1 MTGTPAGTRTNN
13 SVLAASGIRPE
24 QREKLPP
31 CSGGCVSGADIRG
44 WIGVVAQRQKL
55 GFTDQEA
62 YREAWNILA
71 AVNPFPATMGRV
83 CPHPCEAHCNR
94 KEKDGP
100 VAINALE
107 RFLGDWALAA
117 QVPLPRLQPRGSRL
131 ESIGVIGSGPAG
143 LSFAYQMARRGYGVT
158 MYEREEKPG
167 GMLQYGIPQYR
178 LPEEVIASEV
188 ERVLDVG
195 VELRLKTAVGRDI
208 SPAELRTRHQVV
220 FIGIGAGQG
229 LTLGLPGEE
238 GVGTWT
244 GTEYLSLVN
253 QGKPVELG
261 ARVVVVGGGNTAV
274 DAARTARRTG
284 AEVTILYRRTRTEMP
299 ALEGEI
305 EDALTEGV
313 RIVFLASPIEI
324 QREKGMIRSVS
335 VQHMVLGE
343 PDSSGRRASLPVS
356 GSTYVVETDSVISAV
371 SQRPDWDVLGEL
383 SPGTTWLRA
392 APADEYKEGLW
403 AGGDLT
409 GLGVAGSAISQG
421 RQAAEAVDA
430 RLRGVPVPAVA
441 QRDPVSS
448 DMVKSDFYPE
458 SHPVVPPERPSEQW
472 LEYPDEEPRGTIT
485 EEEFLREV
493 SRCFSCGL
501 CYGCE
506 QCFMFCNAEGL
517 VKLKHTRP
525 GRYFV
530 VGLDLCQACGKCV
543 DLCPC
548 GFLSPC

>member
-1 MTGTPAGTRTNN
+1 MTGIPEGRPVSD

-55 GFTDQEA
+55 GLSDQEA

-71 AVNPFPATMGRV
+71 AANPFPATMGRV

-107 RFLGDWALAA
+107 RFLGDWALATK
-117 QVPLPRLQPRGSRL
+117 VPLPRLEPRGSRT
-131 ESIGVIGSGPAG
+131 ESIGVVGSGPAG
-143 LSFAYQMARRGYGVT
+143 LSFAYQMARRGYPVT
-158 MYEREEKPG
+158 VYEREEKPG

-178 LPEEVIASEV
+178 LPEDVIASEV
-188 ERVLDVG
+188 QRILDMG
-195 VELRLKTAVGRDI
+195 VDLRLETVVGRDI
-208 SPAELRTRHQVV
+208 TPAELRDRHQVL
-220 FIGIGAGQG
+220 FLGIGAGQG
-229 LTLGLPGEE
+229 LTLGIPGEE
-238 GVGTWT
+238 GAGTWT
-244 GTEYLSLVN
+244 GTEYLALVN
-253 QGKPVELG
+253 QGNAVALG
-261 ARVVVVGGGNTAV
+261 DRVVVVGGGNTAV

-284 AEVTILYRRTRTEMP
+284 AEVTILYRRTRDEMP

-313 RIVFLASPIEI
+313 RIVFLATPIEI
-324 QREKGMIRSVS
+324 QRENGRIRSVS
-335 VQHMVLGE
+335 VQRMVLGE
-343 PDSSGRRASLPVS
+343 PDSSGRRAPIPVP
-356 GSTYVVETDSVISAV
+356 GSTYALETDALISAV
-371 SQRPDWDVLGEL
+371 SQRPDWEVLGEL
-383 SPGTTWLRA
+383 SPGTTWLKA
-392 APADEYKEGLW
+392 APDGEYREGLW

-421 RQAAEAVDA
+421 RHAAEAVDA

-441 QRDPVSS
+441 QQDPVSS
-448 DMVKSDFYPE
+448 DMVKSDFYPA
-458 SHPVVPPERPSEQW
+458 SDPVVPPERPPEQW
-472 LEYPDEEPRGTIT
+472 LAFPDEEPRGTIS
-485 EEEFLREV
+485 EEEFLQEV

-517 VKLKHTRP
+517 VQLEHARP

-530 VGLDLCQACGKCV
+530 VGLDLCKACGKCV

-548 GFLSPC
+548 GFLSSC